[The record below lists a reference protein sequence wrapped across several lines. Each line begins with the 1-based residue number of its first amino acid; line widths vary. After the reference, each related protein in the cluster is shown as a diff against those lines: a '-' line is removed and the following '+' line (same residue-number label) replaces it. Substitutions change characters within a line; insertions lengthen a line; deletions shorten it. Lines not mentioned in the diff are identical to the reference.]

1 MNGGTLCMDITKARI
16 KAIADELEEK
26 YGQRVAMRFSG
37 AVTVYTAQGIETPDC
52 EDERIAGVW
61 PEVKSLID
69 AENGS
74 SVSRSRY
81 AEFDLLLGQLE
92 AMGIEEPSEE
102 ERLLLELSD
111 KTGVG
116 TDTLNWLLGSYGGA
130 FSREAYDKLPK
141 SNLWGS
147 YEGFIRSVV
156 TRLAR
161 EDERFQLPEVAH
173 CEGGALEISEE
184 LRDLFGILL
193 GDIRESVGDDC
204 GKIALGELAGVYVAA
219 DRLPLDAEGWR
230 IAWEKSFG
238 AMLAEKEPQGG
249 DGSVDKRVYVSD
261 VVDLHDI
268 KRGKLNLIFA
278 PCGCGKTYFVENTLK
293 RNAQEKTGKD
303 LLYLSPTI
311 SLREAVEHRGI
322 PVESL
327 DWNGLPVYEWK
338 QDGITAMTYA
348 AFGKRIYE
356 AKMACTY
363 KDADW
368 WNGRAIICLDELSQA
383 VRQSRFPSGGGLNY
397 TKIAFDEIVRRVR
410 NANNVVVTV
419 SATPTLA
426 VSRFIN
432 DIHLVKMR
440 EAPVGYIDERVERY
454 DRLDRVLKSLDPS
467 QRGIIYIRHIKQLLD
482 AEQALRDRGIS
493 ATAIFSKHSKY
504 HKMSPDRLKVIQT
517 LVSEEKLPDDVQVL
531 LINAAFETG
540 LNIRPEKSHLDYV
553 VVHES
558 SEETQIQARGRY
570 RGDIGVAYY
579 KKFSDE
585 RPEHVIDAETVAP
598 YLERKLTPADTKELS
613 EKLDLRDGRG
623 RPLGW
628 TSVKRVLMNQGY
640 TVESPRSSATRYTWI
655 EE

>member
-16 KAIADELEEK
+16 KVIEEELKGK
-26 YGQRVAMRFSG
+26 YGERVAMRFSG

-74 SVSRSRY
+74 SVSRSCY

-92 AMGIEEPSEE
+92 AMGAEEPSEE
-102 ERLLLELSD
+102 KRLLLELSD

-130 FSREAYDKLPK
+130 FSREAYGKLPK
-141 SNLWGS
+141 SSLWGS

-204 GKIALGELAGVYVAA
+204 GKIALGELAGVYVAV

>member
-1 MNGGTLCMDITKARI
+1 MDITKARI
-16 KAIADELEEK
+16 KAIAGELEEK
-26 YGQRVAMRFSG
+26 YGERVAMRFSG
-37 AVTVYTAQGIETPDC
+37 AVTVYAAQGIETPDC

-61 PEVKSLID
+61 PEARRIID
-69 AENGS
+69 EQNAARSNRATAGSFAE
-74 SVSRSRY
+74 Y
-81 AEFDLLLGQLE
+81 DLLLGQLE
-92 AMGIEEPSEE
+92 AMGVEEPSEE

-116 TDTLNWLLGSYGGA
+116 IDTLNWLLDNYKGA
-130 FSREAYDKLPK
+130 FSREAYDKLLK

-161 EDERFQLPEVAH
+161 EDERFRPSGMVPR
-173 CEGGALEISEE
+173 EGGAVEISEE

-193 GDIRESVGDDC
+193 NGIRKAAGNDC
-204 GKIALGELAGVYVAA
+204 GKITLAELAGVYVAT
-219 DRLPLDAEGWR
+219 DHLPLDAEGWR
-230 IAWEKSFG
+230 IAWDRAFG
-238 AMLAEKEPQGG
+238 DLQTNEGELR
-249 DGSVDKRVYVSD
+249 DGNGSADRRVYVSD

-311 SLREAVEHRGI
+311 SLREAVEHRGT

-410 NANNVVVTV
+410 NVNNVVVTV

-598 YLERKLTPADTKELS
+598 YLERKLTTADTKELS

-640 TVESPRSSATRYTWI
+640 TVDSPRSSATRYTWI

>member
-1 MNGGTLCMDITKARI
+1 MDTTKARI
-16 KAIADELEEK
+16 SAIAEELEQK
-26 YGQRVAMRFSG
+26 YGERVAMRFSG

-52 EDERIAGVW
+52 EDERIADVW
-61 PEVKSLID
+61 PEAKSLID
-69 AENGS
+69 ADNGS
-74 SVSRSRY
+74 SVTKSRY
-81 AEFDLLLGQLE
+81 AEFDLLLKQSE
-92 AMGIEEPSEE
+92 AMGAEGPSEE

-116 TDTLNWLLGSYGGA
+116 IDTLNWLLDNYKGA

-147 YEGFIRSVV
+147 YETFIRSVV
-156 TRLAR
+156 IRLAS
-161 EDERFQLPEVAH
+161 EDERFHPSEMVP
-173 CEGGALEISEE
+173 CEGGAVEISEE

-193 GDIRESVGDDC
+193 DDIRKAAGDDC
-204 GKIALGELAGVYVAA
+204 GKITLAELAGVYVAT

-230 IAWEKSFG
+230 IARDGAFG
-238 AMLAEKEPQGG
+238 DLPSNEGELRDG
-249 DGSVDKRVYVSD
+249 DGSAAKRVYVSD

-311 SLREAVEHRGI
+311 SLREAVEHRGT

-327 DWNGLPVYEWK
+327 DWNGFPVYEWK

-348 AFGKRIYE
+348 AFGKRVYE
-356 AKMACTY
+356 AKMACAY
-363 KDADW
+363 RDKDW

-383 VRQSRFPSGGGLNY
+383 VRQSCFPNGGGLNY
-397 TKIAFDEIVRRVR
+397 TKIAFDEIVKRVR
-410 NANNVVVTV
+410 NVNNVVVTV
-419 SATPTLA
+419 SATPILA
-426 VSRFIN
+426 VNRFIN
-432 DIHLVKMR
+432 DIHPVEMR
-440 EAPVGYIDERVERY
+440 EEPVGYVDEKVERY

-467 QRGIIYIRHIKQLLD
+467 QRGIIYIRHIGQLLD
-482 AEQALRDRGIS
+482 AERTLRDRGIA

-540 LNIRPEKSHLDYV
+540 LNIRPEKSRLDYV

-558 SEETQIQARGRY
+558 SEETQVQARGRY

-585 RPEHVIDAETVAP
+585 RPEHVIDAEAVAP
-598 YLERKLTPADTKELS
+598 YLERKLTAADTKELAG
-613 EKLDLRDGRG
+613 KLDLRDGRG

-640 TVESPRSSATRYTWI
+640 TVKSPRSSATRYTWI